1 MDSLCLVAAA
11 GCEQGRLSDP
21 GESST
26 FGSNMAWITY
36 AARRNPVGL
45 FCAIYVKIII
55 IPDYAY
61 GLLDLKRRFGDVY
74 WLHFSGLISI
84 MTVIKTKTTSEEVVL
99 KHTCAAGRTGDFEKS
114 LFELVV

>member
-11 GCEQGRLSDP
+11 GCEQGRLSDSW
-21 GESST
+21 EISKY
-26 FGSNMAWITY
+26 GSNMDWITY

-61 GLLDLKRRFGDVY
+61 GLLDLKWCFGAVY

-84 MTVIKTKTTSEEVVL
+84 MTVI
-99 KHTCAAGRTGDFEKS
+99 
-114 LFELVV
+114 